1 VIRDTFTILRKEWLE
16 FRDQL
21 LRLRRGGLSAVVI
34 VLLLGVVTPLQFGP
48 DWLSSWV
55 VMFYFPT
62 LASSMASALIVDA
75 IAGERE
81 RQTLESLLASR
92 LPDSAILFGKM
103 LAALSYGCAFVA
115 VNAIVACL
123 TLNIANWDRAPL
135 LFAPRFGAM
144 LAILTVAAC
153 LAQTGVG
160 VFISLR
166 ATTVRQAQQT
176 FGVIMLVIFLAPALV
191 FQLLPTDQRYTI
203 VSTVR
208 GWGMERIA
216 LMAAL
221 VLGSIGLIAAS
232 LAWARFRRGKLA
244 LD

>member
-1 VIRDTFTILRKEWLE
+1 VIVDTLTILRKEWLE

-21 LRLRRGGLSAVVI
+21 LRLRRGGISLIVI
-34 VLLLGVVTPLQFGP
+34 VLLLGVFTPLQFGT
-48 DWLSSWV
+48 DWLRSWV

-115 VNAIVACL
+115 VNALVACL
-123 TLNIANWDRAPL
+123 TLNIAHPDQAPL
-135 LFAPRFGAM
+135 FFEARFGTL

-153 LAQTGVG
+153 LAQAGVG

-166 ATTVRQAQQT
+166 SKTVRQAQQT
-176 FGVIMLVIFLAPALV
+176 FGVIMLVLLLTPALL
-191 FQLLPTDQRYTI
+191 FQVLPTERRYSIIT
-203 VSTVR
+203 TVR
-208 GWGMERIA
+208 GWGIDRMA
-216 LMAAL
+216 LLAAL
-221 VLGSIGLIAAS
+221 VLGSIGITAAM
-232 LAWARFRRGKLA
+232 LAWARFRRGKLT

>member
-1 VIRDTFTILRKEWLE
+1 MIVDTLTILRKEWLE

-21 LRLRRGGLSAVVI
+21 LRLRRGGLSALVI
-34 VLLLGVVTPLQFGP
+34 VVLLGVVTPLQFGP

-103 LAALSYGCAFVA
+103 AAALSYGCAFVA
-115 VNAIVACL
+115 VNALVASI
-123 TLNIANWDRAPL
+123 TLNIANPDRVPL
-135 LFAPRFGAM
+135 VFEPRFGAL
-144 LAILTVAAC
+144 LAILTLAAC
-153 LAQTGVG
+153 LAQTGIG

-176 FGVIMLVIFLAPALV
+176 FGVIMLVLFLAPALV
-191 FQLLPTDQRYTI
+191 FQLLPSERRFSI

-208 GWGMERIA
+208 GWGLERIA
-216 LMAAL
+216 LTAAFG
-221 VLGSIGLIAAS
+221 LGSIGIAAAM
-232 LAWARFRRGKLA
+232 LAWSRFRRGKLA

>member
-1 VIRDTFTILRKEWLE
+1 MSDALTILRKEWLE

-21 LRLRRGGLSAVVI
+21 LRIKRGGLSAIVI

-48 DWLSSWV
+48 EWLSSWV
-55 VMFYFPT
+55 VMFYFPA

-81 RQTLESLLASR
+81 RQTLESLLATR

-115 VNAIVACL
+115 VNAVVAGL
-123 TLNIANWDRAPL
+123 TLNIAYADQAPL
-135 LFAPRFGAM
+135 FFEARFGGL
-144 LAILTVAAC
+144 LALLTFAAC
-153 LAQTGVG
+153 LAQTGIG
-160 VFISLR
+160 VFISLW

-176 FGVIMLVIFLAPALV
+176 FGIIVLVLFLTPTIV
-191 FQLLPTDQRYTI
+191 FQLLPDQQRYDI
-203 VSTVR
+203 AMAVR
-208 GWGMERIA
+208 TWGLERIA
-216 LMAAL
+216 FTASL
-221 VLGSIGLIAAS
+221 VLIGVGLVAAT

-244 LD
+244 LE

>member
-1 VIRDTFTILRKEWLE
+1 MIGDTFTILRKEWLE

-48 DWLSSWV
+48 GWLNSWV

-62 LASSMASALIVDA
+62 LAASMASALIVDA

-81 RQTLESLLASR
+81 RQTLETLLATR

-103 LAALSYGCAFVA
+103 VAALSYGSAFVA
-115 VNAIVACL
+115 VNALVASL
-123 TLNIANWDRAPL
+123 TLNAAYWREAPL
-135 LFAPRFGAM
+135 FFSARFGGL
-144 LAILTVAAC
+144 LALLTLAAC
-153 LAQTGVG
+153 LAQTGIG
-160 VFISLR
+160 LFISLR

-176 FGVIMLVIFLAPALV
+176 FGVIMLVLFLTPAIA
-191 FQLLPTDQRYTI
+191 FQFLSDPLRATI
-203 VSTVR
+203 VTTVR
-208 GWGMERIA
+208 GWGTERIA
-216 LMAAL
+216 VSAAL
-221 VLGSIGLIAAS
+221 ILATIGLFATL
-232 LAWARFRRGKLA
+232 LAWGRFQRGKIA